1 MKKTLWGVLLIGTL
15 LSGCSIDDVN
25 STNTDSDLQITAGIS
40 TATEG
45 FSILVYIDGGT
56 PPYEVQYT
64 AINPTADTDLKI
76 TSVDSVY
83 SDNGLKYEYEF
94 TRENEREI
102 SPGKY
107 KFTVTDGKGTIKT
120 YNIVRKGWVIQYD
133 PSNHIW
139 YKGSKVIW
147 SGYSGDVSAYNNEGY
162 SFSVVFGED
171 AYFDYKHPRLLVSAP
186 EGTTLLNGTNNFSPS
201 LIGSSSSN
209 QLQVQF
215 ETVLNNQWDIR
226 YSSNTV
232 SNQTGYISIDIT
244 SDDSNEYGLNYVK
257 ILFESVILSGWD
269 SSTSSFVET
278 TLSGVAYATYYTGD

>member
-1 MKKTLWGVLLIGTL
+1 MKKTIWGVLLIGTL
-15 LSGCSIDDVN
+15 ISSCSKEDVN

-40 TATEG
+40 TVTEG

-83 SDNGLKYEYEF
+83 SDNGLKYVYEF

-147 SGYSGDVSAYNNEGY
+147 SGYSGDVSAYNNEGLT
-162 SFSVVFGED
+162 FSVTFGED
-171 AYFDYKHPRLLVSAP
+171 AYFDYKHPRIVIAAP
-186 EGTTLLNGTNNFSPS
+186 TGVTLLNGKNDFSPS
-201 LIGSSSSN
+201 LIGNSAYN

-215 ETVLNNQWDIR
+215 DAVINNEWDIS
-226 YSSNTV
+226 YSTSTGV
-232 SNQTGYISIDIT
+232 DQSGYISIDII
-244 SDDSNEYGLNYVK
+244 SDDSNGYGIKYVK
-257 ILFESVILSGWD
+257 ILFESVILRGWD

-278 TLSGVAYATYYTGD
+278 TLSGVASATYYTGD